1 MTDRPYTTL
10 FMIISLD
17 GKISSGDTDE
27 LDVDADWKRID
38 GVKEGLYQY
47 YDLEKQTDACFF
59 QSGRVFEK
67 IGFNSRELTTT
78 KIPVTGVIVDNKPH
92 LNEQG
97 MRYLSSW
104 LNRVVI
110 VTTNVQHPAKTF
122 GENVDVL
129 AYEGAIDFHKLF
141 KTLKY
146 AYAIDRVTIQSGGT
160 LNAEL
165 LRLGLIDEVSIV
177 IAPILVGGAT
187 TSTLVDG
194 EAIHTIEELGKLR
207 ALEMISCG
215 MLKNSYLHLRY
226 RVIQETEIRSDH
238 GSKPS

>member
-1 MTDRPYTTL
+1 MADRPYTTL
-10 FMIISLD
+10 FLVMSLD
-17 GKISSGDTDE
+17 GKISSGDKDT
-27 LDVDADWKRID
+27 LDVDSDWRRIH

-67 IGFNSRELTTT
+67 IGFNEREPTTT

-104 LNRVVI
+104 LERVI
-110 VTTNVQHPAKTF
+110 VVTTHPNHP
-122 GENVDVL
+122 GEGL
-129 AYEGAIDFHKLF
+129 ANNIHLVEMEDPIDFSAVF
-141 KTLKY
+141 RTLKLQY
-146 AYAIDRVTIQSGGT
+146 GTERMTIQSGGT

-165 LRLGLIDEVSIV
+165 LRAGLIDEVSIV
-177 IAPILVGGAT
+177 VAPLLVGGST

-194 EAIHTIEELGKLR
+194 EAIHSVDELHKLR
-207 ALEMISCG
+207 ALEFISCNL
-215 MLKNSYLHLRY
+215 LKHSYVHLRY
-226 RVIQETEIRSDH
+226 KVLPETTVD
-238 GSKPS
+238 PL